1 MSNPAA
7 SLSPLKRALLAVDE
21 MKARLDAAERR
32 RLEPI
37 AIIGLGCRVPGGA
50 DPEAFWRLLRDGRC
64 EVRDV
69 PADRWDAEAFYDPN
83 PDAPGKM
90 STKRGAFLDRVDL
103 FEPEFFG
110 IAPREAVSMD
120 PQQRLLLEVCWEALE
135 SAGIAADR
143 LSGSPTG
150 VFFGIAGSDY
160 VDLLKAGDVT
170 RLDAHFAS
178 GVAHSIASGRLSY
191 ILGLQGPAITID
203 TACSSS
209 LVAVHL
215 ACQALLGGD
224 CRMALAGG
232 VNVITTPD
240 NGIVFSKSRMLAA
253 DGRCKTFDADADGF
267 GRGEGCGI
275 VVLKRLSDAVADN
288 DRILAIIPGTAL
300 NQDGPSSGLTAPNG
314 PAQEAVVRAALTR
327 GGIDPRDVD
336 YVEAHGTGTSL
347 GDPIEVQALGAVFGP
362 RGEGERLAVGSVK
375 TNIGHLESAAG
386 IAGLIK
392 IVLSLQHEQ
401 IPPHLNL
408 QRLNPLVAWED
419 LPVDIV
425 TTLRRW
431 PRGERKR
438 IGGVSSFGFSGTNA
452 HVLVQEAPPAE
463 PIETDG
469 DRPQHLVTVTART
482 EAALGARVRDLLGH
496 LDAHPSVPLAD
507 LAFTGNA
514 GRAQVSW
521 RAAFRV
527 SSLDELRAGL
537 RGVLDG
543 QAPSNVKIA
552 GVDRLERPRI
562 GMLFTGQ
569 GAQYA
574 GMGRE
579 LYATQPAFRRAIDR
593 CDEILTPQL
602 GRSLLSVL
610 YPEAGA
616 ATPIDQTAF
625 TQPAMFA
632 IDYALAEMWREW
644 GIEPAALVGHS
655 LGEYV
660 AACVAGVMSLEDAL
674 TLVAVRGRLMQAL
687 PENGEMA
694 SVFADEARVA
704 DAVAPYASRV
714 SIAAVNEPAQTV
726 ISGEREAVTAI
737 LSGLAAAGVK
747 AKRLTV
753 SHAFHSPLMGPMLDD
768 FSAALDRI
776 KLSPPRIPVISNV
789 TGKVASAAEIC
800 SPSYWREHVM
810 APVRFAQGVSAM
822 QALGVGIFLESGPQP
837 TLSAMAARC
846 LPERGP
852 ERLPSLRK
860 GHSDWT
866 SVLDT
871 LSRLFLLGVRV
882 NWEGFDRGYRRRK
895 VTLPTY
901 PFERERYWITDVK
914 PATRR
919 SIATA
924 DPLRHP
930 LLGSRLRSAALEDAV
945 FESTIDPATH
955 QWVFDHVVH
964 GTVILPGTGFIELA
978 LAAGTAVWGAGGHA
992 VEDFVIH
999 AALVLDDGGTTIQ
1012 TVVSQPDGHRA
1023 AVKVFSLREA
1033 DERWQLHAEGTLTR
1047 DDATTRPDTVSIE
1060 DLDARCPNPLE
1071 PAEFYA
1077 SLIARGFELGPAFQ
1091 GLETV
1096 RRGAGEAV
1104 SRIAIPAAAGSA
1116 QVYGVHPVLLDNAI
1130 QTLGAAL
1137 FGSSDD
1143 SYVPVGVRRARLLGP
1158 IGTRAFG
1165 HARAIDAAAV
1175 TGDAITADVV
1185 LRDED
1190 GAALVELQGLR
1201 LKRASRAAI
1210 QRATADRSGD
1220 WLYGVEW
1227 EPQPRTATEQRF
1239 AASSLPALDGIAH
1252 RLEARSVPVVTE
1264 HRVPVYEEASPH
1276 IEALSAAY
1284 IARALAELGWDPK
1297 MGDRVDP
1304 RSLVKQLGVVQ
1315 SQQRLV
1321 GRLLEILRDV
1331 GVLRREGDG
1340 WQVAG
1345 PLTKT
1350 DTRREFDALS
1360 ARYGSVLHAELGLL
1374 GACGP
1379 HLASVLNGTAD
1390 PLALLFPNGSS
1401 ALAEA
1406 LYQVSPA
1413 GRAFNQLVGEAIGA
1427 AVAALPPDRRI
1438 RVLEIGGGTGA
1449 TSSFVLPHLPKDRTE
1464 YLFTDISPAF
1474 TTKAER
1480 KFAEYPFVSY
1490 RTLDIERDLS
1500 LQGLGGRQFDLII
1513 AANVLHATRDLDE
1526 TFAHVQQLLAP
1537 GGLLAMLEIFAR
1549 QRWIDLTFGLTDGW
1563 WRFTD
1568 RARRADYPL
1577 LDRDAWVA
1585 FLEEQGFTD
1594 VVAAPSTRERSLFS
1608 MQAILLA
1615 RGPIGTGQ
1623 GGWIV
1628 LGDEA
1633 GAGLSLCAELDG
1645 RGERTTL
1652 LARTADRGLRSA
1664 VADAL
1669 NADVACKGVV
1679 HLASL
1684 DDRSAA
1690 ESPVHL
1696 EEYARG
1702 VCTGVLEITQALA
1715 DRGNA
1720 APPLTLVTRGAQP
1733 VTGGSAESPA
1743 SAMVWGLGKVIAL
1756 EHPELRCRRIDL
1768 ESGDAAFVRDLAAE
1782 LVFPDE
1788 EDQIGFRGGERFVAR
1803 LAKASAQAPKA
1814 DAGALPDSYTVEMA
1828 DRGSLDALRVV
1839 EAPVPAPQRG
1849 EVQIRVDATGL
1860 NFKDVMNVL
1869 GMYPG
1874 DPGPLGGECAGTVAA
1889 VGEGVS
1895 SPAVGDRVIALAPR
1909 AFSRYVVT
1917 PADLAVKAPDALSP
1931 VEAATLPISFITAW
1945 VALHD
1950 VARLQPGERVLIH
1963 AAAGGV
1969 GLAAVQLAQRA
1980 GAVVFATAGSPA
1992 KRAYLQS
1999 IGVRHVYSSRTT
2011 DFGAAIASATDG
2023 DGVDVV
2029 LNSLT
2034 GKFIEPSFDVTA
2046 RGGRF
2051 VEIGKSGWTEDRVRT
2066 LGKDIRFSVVDW
2078 TGTAK
2083 TNPQAIQAILRQITA
2098 AVEER
2103 TLTPLPRHEFP
2114 ISRVTDAFRFMAQAK
2129 HTGKIVV
2136 THAPT
2141 PAFSIRPD
2149 VTYLVTGG
2157 FSGLG
2162 LATAQ
2167 WLARHG
2173 AKSLALLGRRDPS
2186 REAQEALDA
2195 LERDGVRVTTA
2206 KGDVSR
2212 EADVRVLV
2220 GRMGVDLPPL
2230 GGIIHSAG
2238 VLDDGVLVQQSWER
2252 FRTVLAPKVF
2262 GGAILDDVS
2271 REQPVELFV
2280 MFSSIASVLGSPGQ
2294 ANHAAANAYL
2304 DALAHRRRAEGLPA
2318 LSINWGAWSEIGAA
2332 VRHGVDK
2339 RVVDQGVGTIDPD
2352 RGFEL
2357 MEQLLRSGAIQ
2368 ATVAPV
2374 DWSRYSGPAR
2384 GRTHFLDRLAN
2395 AESRQA
2401 ASRVP
2406 PVVSGLKQAL
2416 EAAPAAARPKVVFT
2430 HVREHAA
2437 RILALPASKP
2447 IDARQPLSELGLDSL
2462 MAVELRNV
2470 LSTSVGRPLPAT
2482 LLFDYPTLDAISG
2495 FLGRELGLAG
2505 VQAEPVPSASEAPAQ
2520 VVDRIEDLS
2529 DDDVDRLLAE
2539 RLARKQS

>member
-1 MSNPAA
+1 MSNPAS

-32 RLEPI
+32 RFEPI
-37 AIIGLGCRVPGGA
+37 AIVGLGCRVPGGA
-50 DPEAFWRLLRDGRC
+50 DPDGFWQLLRDGRC

-103 FEPEFFG
+103 FDPEFFG

-135 SAGIAADR
+135 SAGVPADR
-143 LSGSPTG
+143 LSGSATG

-203 TACSSS
+203 TACSSA

-288 DRILAIIPGTAL
+288 DRILAIIPGTAV

-314 PAQEAVVRAALTR
+314 PAQEAVLRAALTR
-327 GGIDPRDVD
+327 AGLEPREID
-336 YVEAHGTGTSL
+336 YIEAHGTGTSL
-347 GDPIEVQALGAVFGP
+347 GDPIEVQALGGVFGP
-362 RGEGERLAVGSVK
+362 RDEGERLAVGSVK

-392 IVLSLQHEQ
+392 IVLSLQHEA

-419 LPVDIV
+419 LPVDIP
-425 TTLRRW
+425 TTLRPW
-431 PRGERKR
+431 PRGGRKR
-438 IGGVSSFGFSGTNA
+438 IAGVSSFGFSGTNA
-452 HVLVQEAPPAE
+452 HVLVQEAPSAGASQAG
-463 PIETDG
+463 D
-469 DRPQHLVTVTART
+469 DRPQHVVTVTART
-482 EAALGARVRDLLGH
+482 EAAMRTRVGDLLRY
-496 LDAHPSVPLAD
+496 LDSQASVSLAD
-507 LAFTGNA
+507 LAFTANA
-514 GRAQVSW
+514 GRAQFGW
-521 RAAFRV
+521 RAAVRV
-527 SSLDELRAGL
+527 SSLDELRTGL
-537 RGVLDG
+537 QSVLDG
-543 QAPSNVKIA
+543 TLPANVRVA
-552 GVDRLERPRI
+552 GLDRVERPRV

-579 LYATQPAFRRAIDR
+579 LYDSQPAFKRAIDR
-593 CDEILTPQL
+593 CDEILQPLL
-602 GRSLLSVL
+602 GQSLLSVL

-616 ATPIDQTAF
+616 VTPIDQTAF

-644 GIEPAALVGHS
+644 GVEPAALIGHS

-660 AACVAGVMSLEDAL
+660 AACIAGVMSLEDAL
-674 TLVAVRGRLMQAL
+674 TLVAARGRLMQAL

-704 DAVAPYASRV
+704 AAIAPHAARV
-714 SIAAVNEPAQTV
+714 SIAAINEPSQTV
-726 ISGEREAVTAI
+726 ISGERGAVTEI
-737 LSGLAAAGVK
+737 LAQLAEAGVK

-753 SHAFHSPLMGPMLDD
+753 SHAFHSPLMAPMLEA
-768 FSAALDRI
+768 FGAALDRVTF
-776 KLSPPRIPVISNV
+776 SPPRIPVISNV
-789 TGKVASAAEIC
+789 TGKVATAAEIC
-800 SPSYWREHVM
+800 SPAYWRDHVL
-810 APVRFAQGVSAM
+810 APVRFAQGINAM
-822 QALGVGIFLESGPQP
+822 HALGVGVLLESGPQP

-846 LPERGP
+846 LPDGAA

-860 GHSDWT
+860 GHKDWT
-866 SVLDT
+866 AVLDT
-871 LSRLFLLGVRV
+871 LSKLFILGVRV
-882 NWEGFDRGYRRRK
+882 NWDAVDRGFARRK

-914 PATRR
+914 PAPAR
-919 SIATA
+919 ALAPA
-924 DPLRHP
+924 DPSRHP
-930 LLGSRLRSAALEDAV
+930 LLGSRLRSAALQDVV
-945 FESTIDPATH
+945 FESTIHPATH
-955 QWVFDHVVH
+955 PWVFDHVVH
-964 GTVILPGTGFIELA
+964 GTVILPGTGFIEMA
-978 LAAGTAVWGAGGHA
+978 LAAATAVWGAGTHA
-992 VEDFVIH
+992 AEDFVIH
-999 AALVLDDGGTTIQ
+999 AALALDAGGTTVQ
-1012 TVVSQPDGHRA
+1012 TVVGGSGGPDTS
-1023 AVKVFSLREA
+1023 VKIYSLRD
-1033 DERWQLHAEGTLTR
+1033 DETWQLHAEGKLTR
-1047 DDATTRPDTVSIE
+1047 DDATKSPDAVRIE
-1060 DLDARCPNPLE
+1060 DLDARCQNPLE

-1077 SLIARGFELGPAFQ
+1077 NLTGRGFELGPAFR

-1096 RRGAGEAV
+1096 RRGADEAV
-1104 SRIAIPAAAGSA
+1104 SRIAIPAAAGPA
-1116 QVYGVHPVLLDNAI
+1116 RPYGVHPVLLDNAI

-1137 FGSSDD
+1137 FGSSED
-1143 SYVPVGVRRARLLGP
+1143 SFVPVGVRRARLLGTTD
-1158 IGTRAFG
+1158 TRAWG
-1165 HARAIDAAAV
+1165 HAQAMDA
-1175 TGDAITADVV
+1175 GPGSQAITANVL
-1185 LRDED
+1185 LRDDD
-1190 GAALVELQGLR
+1190 GRVLVQLEALR
-1201 LKRASRAAI
+1201 LARASRAAI
-1210 QRATADRSGD
+1210 QRATADRTGD
-1220 WLYGVEW
+1220 WLYDVEW
-1227 EPQPRTATEQRF
+1227 EAQPRGASDRHF
-1239 AASSLPALDGIAH
+1239 AASALPALDGVAQ
-1252 RLEARSVPVVTE
+1252 RVEVLSVPVVTE

-1276 IEALSAAY
+1276 IEALSAAF
-1284 IARALAELGWDPK
+1284 IAAALAELGWKPK
-1297 MGDRVDP
+1297 VGDRIDAP
-1304 RSLVKQLGVVQ
+1304 ALIERLGVVE

-1321 GRLLEILRDV
+1321 GRLLVILGEV
-1331 GVLRREGDG
+1331 GVLRPDGDG
-1340 WQVAG
+1340 WRVAQ
-1345 PLTKT
+1345 PLTT
-1350 DTRREFDALS
+1350 IDTQKEFAALS
-1360 ARYGSVLHAELGLL
+1360 AQYGKLLHAELGLL

-1401 ALAEA
+1401 QLAES
-1406 LYQVSPA
+1406 LYQESPA
-1413 GRAFNQLVGEAIGA
+1413 GRAFNQLVGEAIGQV
-1427 AVAALPPDRRI
+1427 VAALPPDRRI

-1474 TTKAER
+1474 TQKAER

-1490 RTLDIERDLS
+1490 QPLDIERDLS
-1500 LQGLGGRQFDLII
+1500 QQGLGGRQFDII
-1513 AANVLHATRDLDE
+1513 VAANVLHATRDLDE
-1526 TFAHVQQLLAP
+1526 TFAHVRQLLAP

-1568 RARRADYPL
+1568 RARRTDYPL
-1577 LDRDAWVA
+1577 LDRDAWVS
-1585 FLEEQGFTD
+1585 FLTEQGFTD
-1594 VVAAPSTRERSLFS
+1594 VVATPSTRERSLFT

-1615 RGPIGTGQ
+1615 RGPSAVTEGS
-1623 GGWIV
+1623 WIV
-1628 LGDEA
+1628 LGDRVGGEP
-1633 GAGLSLCAELDG
+1633 LCAALEA
-1645 RGERTTL
+1645 RGDRCTL
-1652 LARTADRGLRSA
+1652 LAPDAIGSGPGAAVFAALTADP
-1664 VADAL
+1664 
-1669 NADVACKGVV
+1669 ACSGVV
-1679 HLASL
+1679 HLGAL

-1690 ESPVHL
+1690 SSPESLHD
-1696 EEYARG
+1696 YARH
-1702 VCTGVLEITQALA
+1702 VCGGILDVTQALA
-1715 DRGNA
+1715 GRGTS

-1733 VTGGSAESPA
+1733 VASGSMDSPA
-1743 SAMVWGLGKVIAL
+1743 GAMAWGLGKVIAL
-1756 EHPELRCRRIDL
+1756 EHPELRCRRVDL
-1768 ESGDAAFVRDLAAE
+1768 DPADQAAFTELAAE
-1782 LVFPDE
+1782 LAFPGD
-1788 EDQIGFRGGERFVAR
+1788 EDQIGFRNGRRFVAR
-1803 LAKASAQAPKA
+1803 LARVTAQPEKS
-1814 DAGALPDSYTVEMA
+1814 GAATLPEAYTVTMDA
-1828 DRGSLDALRVV
+1828 RGSLDALKVV
-1839 EAPVPAPQRG
+1839 EASVPSPQRG

-1874 DPGPLGGECAGTVAA
+1874 DPGPLGGECAGTVTAI
-1889 VGEGVS
+1889 GEGVTGL
-1895 SPAVGDRVIALAPR
+1895 AVGDRVAALAPR
-1909 AFSRYVVT
+1909 AFSRVVVT
-1917 PADLAVKAPDALSP
+1917 PAELAVKAPPALSAS
-1931 VEAATLPISFITAW
+1931 EAATLPISFLTAW
-1945 VALHD
+1945 IALHD

-1980 GAVVFATAGSPA
+1980 GAVVFATAGNPA
-1992 KRAYLQS
+1992 KRAYLES

-2011 DFGAAIASATDG
+2011 DFGEAVKAATDG

-2034 GKFIEPSFDVTA
+2034 GKFIDASFDAMA

-2051 VEIGKSGWTEDRVRT
+2051 VEIGKSGWTEERVEA
-2066 LGKDIRFSVVDW
+2066 LGKGITYSIVDW

-2083 TNPQAIQAILRQITA
+2083 TNPRAIHAILREIVA
-2098 AVEER
+2098 GVGDG
-2103 TLTPLPRHEFP
+2103 TLTPLPRQEFP
-2114 ISRVTDAFRFMAQAK
+2114 VSQVTDAFRFMAQAK

-2136 THAPT
+2136 THGPAPG
-2141 PAFSIRPD
+2141 FKVRPD

-2157 FSGLG
+2157 LSGLG

-2167 WLARHG
+2167 WLAGHG
-2173 AKSLALLGRRDPS
+2173 AKSLALLGRRDPTE
-2186 REAQEALDA
+2186 EARQTLAA
-2195 LERDGVRVTTA
+2195 LERDGVRVTIA
-2206 KGDVSR
+2206 KGDVSS
-2212 EADVRVLV
+2212 ESDVRAIVD
-2220 GRMGVDLPPL
+2220 RMGADLPAL

-2238 VLDDGVLVQQSWER
+2238 VLDDGVLVQQNWER

-2262 GGAILDDVS
+2262 GGAILDRIS
-2271 REQPVELFV
+2271 REQPVDLFV
-2280 MFSSIASVLGSPGQ
+2280 LFSSIASVLGSPGQ
-2294 ANHAAANAYL
+2294 GNHAAANAYL
-2304 DALAHRRRAEGLPA
+2304 DALAHRRRADGLPA

-2339 RVVDQGVGTIDPD
+2339 RVGDQGVGTIDPV
-2352 RGFEL
+2352 RGFEI
-2357 MEQLLRSGAIQ
+2357 MEQLLRSGAVQ
-2368 ATVAPV
+2368 AAVAPV
-2374 DWSRYSGPAR
+2374 DWSRFAGPR
-2384 GRTHFLDRLAN
+2384 GKTHFLDRLSKAD
-2395 AESRQA
+2395 SRPA
-2401 ASRVP
+2401 ASARVAP
-2406 PVVSGLKQAL
+2406 AASGLKQAL
-2416 EAAPAAARPKVVFT
+2416 EAAPAASRPKVVLT
-2430 HVREHAA
+2430 HVREHAG

-2482 LLFDYPTLDAISG
+2482 LLFDYPTLDAIAG
-2495 FLGRELGLAG
+2495 FLGRELGLA
-2505 VQAEPVPSASEAPAQ
+2505 SAPAEAPASLPEAPSQ